1 MLSGEITK
9 PWMGKKDK
17 AAWISYFLTY
27 TMLLLG
33 IAVAALRCYTEW
45 CSVSSVGKLCLVMED
60 ELKGNVLD
68 TSVWMHEVDL
78 GGYG

>member
-17 AAWISYFLTY
+17 AARISYFLTY

-33 IAVAALRCYTEW
+33 ISLAALRCYTGW
-45 CSVSSVGKLCLVMED
+45 HSVPTVGKLCLVMED
-60 ELKGNVLD
+60 DFNGNTLD
-68 TSVWMHEVDL
+68 NSVWMHEVDL